1 MAQLNFNASEVAP
14 DAGYGDPIPE
24 GWYNVMADDS
34 EIKPASNNATTGN
47 CFLSMRFTVLDGE
60 HKGRKLFTRFNIRN
74 SNPVAQEIAYKQLSA
89 VAHAVG
95 VLMVQDSQ
103 QLHAIPLKVRVK
115 VKPAQLKDK
124 NDPSGEKYDASNEI
138 VSYKNINEVVQQV
151 AAAPAAQGFPA
162 STPGGFAGFAAPAP
176 AAAPAAPA
184 GFAQAP
190 VQQFQAPAAQAAPAA
205 PNPAQWA
212 QPAVQQ
218 FAPPVQQ
225 AAAAPAFQGF
235 QAPEQQ
241 FQQPA
246 AQAPQQFAPPQ
257 FSPPVQQAAPV
268 QQFAAPVQQAPAQ
281 QQAPA
286 AAPAAAPAQSATP
299 PWARPAA

>member
-1 MAQLNFNASEVAP
+1 MAQLNFNAAEVAP
-14 DAGYGDPIPE
+14 DAGYGDPLPD

-34 EIKPASNNATTGN
+34 EVKPASNNASTGN
-47 CFLSMRFTVLDGE
+47 CFLSMRFVVLDGDF
-60 HKGRKLFTRFNIRN
+60 KGRKLFTRFNIRN

-95 VLMVQDSQ
+95 VLMVQDSM
-103 QLHAIPLKVRVK
+103 QLHGIPLKVRVK
-115 VKPAQLKDK
+115 VVSGQLKDK
-124 NDPSGEKYDASNEI
+124 QNPAAGVYDPSNDI
-138 VSYKNINEVVQQV
+138 VSYKNINEVVQQPV
-151 AAAPAAQGFPA
+151 AVHAPVAGGFPA
-162 STPGGFAGFAAPAP
+162 QVAPT
-176 AAAPAAPA
+176 
-184 GFAQAP
+184 
-190 VQQFQAPAAQAAPAA
+190 QQFQAPAAQAAPAM

-225 AAAAPAFQGF
+225 AAAA
-235 QAPEQQ
+235 APQFAQQTTAPQFAPQQQ
-241 FQQPA
+241 FTPPAQQA
-246 AQAPQQFAPPQ
+246 APQQFAPPS
-257 FSPPVQQAAPV
+257 FSPPVQQAAAPV

-286 AAPAAAPAQSATP
+286 AAPAEAPAPAQSATP